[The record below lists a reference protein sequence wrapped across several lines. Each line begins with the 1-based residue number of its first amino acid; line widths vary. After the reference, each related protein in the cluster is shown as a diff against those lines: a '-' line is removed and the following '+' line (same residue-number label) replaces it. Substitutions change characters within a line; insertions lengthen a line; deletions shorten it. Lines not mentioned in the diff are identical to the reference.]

1 VKSLRVVLVPLFGSG
16 IDAECLDTGL
26 AVAARFGA
34 HVEGLFVR
42 IDPRD
47 AIPVIGEGI
56 SPAVIDQL
64 TQAAAAEMDRQ
75 SAAARSAFEAACG
88 KAGVAPA
95 MDAPGPEGKASAGR
109 TELTGRR
116 DDLIPRQGRV
126 SDLIVL
132 RRPDDEAPPELRSVL
147 EATLFGA
154 GRPLLIIPPGGA
166 TAFGQTIAI
175 AWNGSTEAAR
185 AVAGALPFVDTA
197 RMVHLLTAETWRT
210 QADIGLDLAAYLAW
224 RGVPCER
231 RTVTG
236 GEDEAV
242 GAALLRTAT
251 EVGANLMVMGGYSRT
266 RFSELVLGGVT
277 RHVLGAAE
285 LPILASH

>member
-1 VKSLRVVLVPLFGSG
+1 VKGLRVVLVPLLGSG

-26 AVAARFGA
+26 AVAGRFGA

-42 IDPRD
+42 IDPLD

-64 TQAAAAEMDRQ
+64 TQATAAEMDRQ
-75 SAAARSAFEAACG
+75 SAAARSAAEAACG
-88 KAGVAPA
+88 KAGVGLTT
-95 MDAPGPEGKASAGR
+95 DARVDEEKSSAR
-109 TELTGRR
+109 WIELTGRR
-116 DDLIPRQGRV
+116 DDLIPRKARV

-132 RRPDDEAPPELRSVL
+132 RRPDDAAPPELRSVL
-147 EATLFGA
+147 EATLFGG

-166 TAFGQTIAI
+166 TAIGQSIAI

-185 AVAGALPFVDTA
+185 AVAGALPFVDAA
-197 RMVHLLTAETWRT
+197 RAVHLLTAETWRT
-210 QADIGLDLAAYLAW
+210 QADAGLDLAAYLEW
-224 RGVPCER
+224 RGIRCER

-251 EVGANLMVMGGYSRT
+251 EVGADLMVMGGYGRT

-277 RHVLGAAE
+277 RHVLRAAE